1 MKPSKIIF
9 FSIPGRANENKVQ
22 SPYQAE
28 QNRAEKVESTIEMM
42 WPALKQSVTFRDQ
55 KMQTIVV
62 QIPTTQ
68 TIYQKIR
75 LGL

>member
-9 FSIPGRANENKVQ
+9 FSIPGRANENKVVYVLGRTEQ
-22 SPYQAE
+22 SRKSKKYDWDD
-28 QNRAEKVESTIEMM
+28 V
-42 WPALKQSVTFRDQ
+42 WPAFKQSVTFRDQ

-68 TIYQKIR
+68 TIY
-75 LGL
+75 

>member
-1 MKPSKIIF
+1 MKTK
-9 FSIPGRANENKVQ
+9 Q

-28 QNRAEKVESTIEMM
+28 QNRAEKVKSTIEMM
-42 WPALKQSVTFRDQ
+42 WPAFKQSVTFRDQ